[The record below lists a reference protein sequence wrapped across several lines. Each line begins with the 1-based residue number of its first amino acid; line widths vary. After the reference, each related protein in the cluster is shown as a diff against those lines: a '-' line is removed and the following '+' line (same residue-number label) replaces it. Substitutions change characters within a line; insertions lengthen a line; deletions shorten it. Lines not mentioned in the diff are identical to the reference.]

1 MGGSLVDF
9 IKQIEHVVPVFV
21 LVLARTIPLA
31 TVPAPIYG
39 MRNIPT
45 SIRMSFA
52 IFFSFFYILMYNPS
66 VKIPAET
73 IAFILMILQEL
84 VTGFLFAFAASI
96 IVSAI
101 QSAGE
106 IVDIQAGLSMIMLM
120 NPQTHTQSSAL
131 GRLYYQIALMV
142 FIIVGGHLY
151 LLNAYFQSFT
161 LLPIGAFY
169 FGGEA
174 LQQLMRITSNIFWIG
189 TQLSLPV
196 LVVLFIVDFSLAMM
210 NRVSPQVNVLELN
223 FAMKPT
229 TSIIIIL
236 ILLPT
241 LIPVIGHLAE
251 RMVSDSKILMT
262 AASKHRHEIVKKY
275 TSPDTWEDIWK

>member
-1 MGGSLVDF
+1 MGGGLVTL
-9 IKQIEHVVPVFV
+9 IKQMEQLVPVFI
-21 LVLARTIPLA
+21 LIFARTVPLA

-45 SIRMSFA
+45 TIRVTFA
-52 IFFSFFYILMYNPS
+52 LFFSIFYIMMFKPTA
-66 VKIPAET
+66 KIPTE
-73 IAFILMILQEL
+73 IISFILMIIQEL
-84 VTGFLFAFAASI
+84 LTGFLFAFAASV

-106 IVDIQAGLSMIMLM
+106 IIDIQAGLSMIMLM

-131 GRLYYQIALMV
+131 GRLYYQIALMI
-142 FIIVGGHLY
+142 FIVVGGHLY

-161 LLPIGAFY
+161 ILPIGAFH

-174 LQQLMRITSNIFWIG
+174 LQQFMKITSDVFIVG

-196 LVVLFIVDFSLAMM
+196 LVVLFIVDFGLAMM

-229 TSIIIIL
+229 TSIIVISIL
-236 ILLPT
+236 FPT
-241 LIPVIGHLAE
+241 LIGVIASLSD
-251 RMVSDSKILMT
+251 RMIKDAQVLMR
-262 AASKHRHEIVKKY
+262 AASKHRPEVIQKY
-275 TSPDTWEDIWK
+275 KPPKTWEDIWK